1 MPTMRRRDALA
12 WLAAAALPAA
22 GLAADAPFSD
32 ELWLDPARRRELP
45 LRLRWPAGE
54 APCALV
60 IHSHGLGG
68 SRAGAAVW
76 GEAWQAAGLAVL
88 HVQHPGSDSAVWQ
101 DGGLRGLSGL
111 SGLRRA
117 ASTSE
122 YLERIADGHFLLDE
136 IERRSRALGPW
147 ARVRLD
153 AIGFSGHS
161 FGARLTQALA
171 GERPS
176 RGGRSEALQ
185 RAAEPRLRAFIAFSP
200 GFADRSGTDDYSVAQ
215 RFGAITRPF
224 LAITGSD
231 DDAMLVGDASNAAR
245 RAVYRGLP
253 AGHKAQLVL
262 EGADHMSF
270 GGGTGM
276 PERPGRRGGLIR
288 RGPHAVEL
296 EPRHQR
302 VVAAITSDWWRWR
315 LLGDD
320 AARLR
325 LLRPEG
331 LTPADLWEQG

>member
-22 GLAADAPFSD
+22 GLAADASFSD
-32 ELWLDPARRRELP
+32 ETWLDPARRRELP

-76 GEAWQAAGLAVL
+76 GEAWQAAGVAVL

-101 DGGLRGLSGL
+101 EGGLRGLN
-111 SGLRRA
+111 GLRHA

-136 IERRSRALGPW
+136 IERRSRAGGPW

-171 GERPS
+171 GERAA
-176 RGGRSEALQ
+176 RGGRNEQLQ

-200 GFADRSGTDDYSVAQ
+200 GFADRAGTDDHAVAQ

-253 AGHKAQLVL
+253 AGRKAQLVL
-262 EGADHMSF
+262 EGADHMTF
-270 GGGTGM
+270 GGGTGLS
-276 PERPGRRGGLIR
+276 ERPGRRGGLIR

-325 LLRPEG
+325 LLHPEG